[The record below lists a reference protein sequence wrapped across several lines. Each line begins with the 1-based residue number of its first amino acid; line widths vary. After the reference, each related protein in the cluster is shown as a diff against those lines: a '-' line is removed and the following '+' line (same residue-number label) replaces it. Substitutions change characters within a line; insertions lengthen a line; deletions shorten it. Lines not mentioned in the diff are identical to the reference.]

1 MKKMSKIFA
10 TLLTV
15 ATVCTMT
22 AATVFADDPTPA
34 ANDAGTTKVESLTFT
49 KKFESTNGGILPDE
63 TFTFTMTPD
72 TTVDGTGKTADGLTI
87 KQGIALTTS
96 TVTLDFG
103 ADHDAEQTGTF
114 SFADKTF
121 EGPAVYRY
129 KVQEVAPTGDDVN
142 TAITYSTDVY
152 TVDIMVDN
160 TNTPIAVLNVGTD
173 GSSTTEKKPI
183 TFTNTCATDKLVI
196 TKTVTGT
203 MGDKTKQFDFSID
216 IPVAGDNIDLAS
228 GQKIPYTIT
237 RNNGTTET
245 DKYFTVGGKNEFTLA
260 NGEKLEINDV
270 PEGMIYTVTEAS
282 YATDGYDTSIVGT
295 FSTGNSTVTKTL
307 NKTSVY
313 DATEKGQNT
322 PIVNGGNTIAFTN
335 HKDITNTGV
344 AMNVAPYI
352 AVLLVAIA
360 GAIVLFVSKKRNIER

>member
-72 TTVDGTGKTADGLTI
+72 TRVDGTGKTADGLPI
-87 KQGIALTTS
+87 KQGIALTKD
-96 TVTLDFG
+96 TVELEFG
-103 ADHDAEQTGTF
+103 ADHDEEQTGTF

-129 KVQEVAPTGDDVN
+129 TVQEVKPSDDKAN
-142 TAITYSTDVY
+142 KAITYSTDVY

-183 TFTNTCATDKLVI
+183 TFTNTCETDKLVI

-203 MGDKTKQFDFSID
+203 MGDKIKQFNFSID
-216 IPVAGDNIDLAS
+216 IPVVGTKLNLAS
-228 GQKIPYTIT
+228 GEEIAATIT
-237 RNNGTTET
+237 RNSGSTEDVT
-245 DKYFTVGGKNEFTLA
+245 LTVGGENKFTLA
-260 NGEKLEINDV
+260 NGEKLEIDHV
-270 PEGMIYTVTEAS
+270 PEGMIYTVKEDS
-282 YATDGYDTSIVGT
+282 YENDGYNTSIVGT
-295 FSTGNSTVTKTL
+295 FSSGNSTVTKEVKKG
-307 NKTSVY
+307 NVY
-313 DATEKGQNT
+313 DASATGQNT
-322 PIVNGGNTIAFTN
+322 PIVDGGNIIAFTN